1 MSTCHG
7 REQETFQTRQS
18 GSKNQKGSCGGKYR
32 RTDTQRYISFQF
44 FFKLSLS
51 NETNEIF
58 PAKIARTL
66 FNLGSEN
73 IQIVLEED
81 GTEVLDDDYLM
92 FLENNTKLM
101 ILPSNNHWNPPI
113 PAFDE
118 TDCPAGG
125 TENSYNPV
133 KILQKLVRSPGSIA
147 LLSEEELDV
156 VSSFTSHQNIGIPQ
170 TEVEYLISACQRE
183 LEQKKKIK
191 DALDLVDLYQRA
203 KQQSDIHP

>member
-1 MSTCHG
+1 
-7 REQETFQTRQS
+7 
-18 GSKNQKGSCGGKYR
+18 
-32 RTDTQRYISFQF
+32 
-44 FFKLSLS
+44 
-51 NETNEIF
+51 
-58 PAKIARTL
+58 
-66 FNLGSEN
+66 LGSEN

-81 GTEVLDDDYLM
+81 GTEVLEDDYLL
-92 FLENNTKLM
+92 FQDNNTKLM
-101 ILPSNNHWNPPI
+101 ILPSNNQWNPPI

-118 TDCPAGG
+118 TDRPG

-170 TEVEYLISACQRE
+170 TEMEYLIGACQRE
-183 LEQKKKIK
+183 LEHRKKIQ

-203 KQQSDIHP
+203 KEQSDIHP